1 MRILDPHDNVLLCES
16 TSLAAGLTYILSTKQ
31 GWDPAL
37 DSWVTHLSRSQ
48 PIDTDP
54 DSPRWF
60 YVYPIAFCQFPKCVP
75 FLNHLVLSTVNLQA
89 GS

>member
-37 DSWVTHLSRSQ
+37 DSWVTHRAGASQ
-48 PIDTDP
+48 LI
-54 DSPRWF
+54 R
-60 YVYPIAFCQFPKCVP
+60 I
-75 FLNHLVLSTVNLQA
+75 LIRHA
-89 GS
+89 GSMSIL